1 MMGTPLSKLGPL
13 NTANNDN
20 DQQSVTAAAAAYGL
34 VQPSSEGLAIL
45 FLNLFQF

>member
-1 MMGTPLSKLGPL
+1 MIKTPLPKLGPL

-20 DQQSVTAAAAAYGL
+20 DQQAVAAAAAYGL

-45 FLNLFQF
+45 FLNLF